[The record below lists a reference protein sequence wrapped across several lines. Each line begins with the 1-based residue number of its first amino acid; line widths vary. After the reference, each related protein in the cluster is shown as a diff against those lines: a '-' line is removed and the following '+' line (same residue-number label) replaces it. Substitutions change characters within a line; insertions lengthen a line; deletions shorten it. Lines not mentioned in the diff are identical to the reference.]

1 MIMCVSPVY
10 VQTLVLN
17 IGKGH
22 VTFLPSVMDDDT
34 ESEPV
39 IGNRLLVVK
48 MKLGCKVSP
57 CFHAMSPI

>member
-1 MIMCVSPVY
+1 MCVSPVY

-17 IGKGH
+17 TGKGQ

-34 ESEPV
+34 ESELV
-39 IGNRLLVVK
+39 IGNWSLVVK
-48 MKLGCKVSP
+48 MKLGCKVSA